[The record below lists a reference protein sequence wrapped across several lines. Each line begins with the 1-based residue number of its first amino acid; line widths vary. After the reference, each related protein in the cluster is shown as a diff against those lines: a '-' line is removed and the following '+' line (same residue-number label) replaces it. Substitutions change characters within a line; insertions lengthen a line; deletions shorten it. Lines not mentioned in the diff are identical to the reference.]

1 MFLIGKTLKGKNK
14 IREAGTN
21 EWVVIKDPQRVQ
33 FAEGLWIMIE
43 PANGKSEKSR
53 WVRFDAPDK
62 DFIW

>member
-33 FAEGLWIMIE
+33 FEKGLWIMIE
-43 PANGKSEKSR
+43 PANGNSEKSR
-53 WVRFDAPDK
+53 RVRFDAPDK
-62 DFIW
+62 DFSW

>member
-33 FAEGLWIMIE
+33 FDKGLWIMIE
-43 PANGKSEKSR
+43 PANGNSEKSR

-62 DFIW
+62 DFSW